1 MASITRRQAIK
12 SAAALGAALA
22 WPSLLTGAAKIAWT
36 ERRDLYPQGVASGD
50 PQPDSVLLW
59 TRRPPGPEGA
69 GGTAKTLHLEV
80 AEDPA
85 FRHVVARAEAA
96 LSPEA
101 DWTCRVLAAGLQP
114 RRVYWYRFTDE
125 HGFGS
130 RAGRTLTAPA
140 ANDDH
145 PVRFAFVSCQN
156 VTQGACNAY
165 RRMIFEDDKQ
175 PEGER
180 LGFVLHL
187 GDFVYEVVWYPE
199 DRPQGMYDRRLR
211 DIVRYPQGEK
221 ITDFHVPVTVED
233 YRVLYRGYLAD
244 PDLQDARA
252 RWPFVCV
259 WDNHEFSWKGWQSQ
273 QNFGGNRPA
282 QTRKAAANQ
291 AWFEYQPAR
300 VTQPGSPR
308 GDRFAPPSVADAAIR
323 EFDEHGLGLE
333 KGNLAAIES
342 LKIFRA
348 LRWGRNVELIL
359 TDNRSFR
366 SEPVINQKGTEAFQ
380 SRSFPYFIPQDALEV
395 LDAGRSHGGGKP
407 PATIRFNG
415 ADVPNPRVGAPPSS
429 MLGAEQKKWFLDRLR
444 ASAATWKLW
453 GNSVGMLDWRT
464 DLQNLPAEG
473 GPRWPADGFAL
484 AGGEDW
490 TGYRTERAEIL
501 DFVERERIAGF
512 ATVAGDRHAFTA
524 GVLSTSLPPRPYK
537 PVGAEFI
544 TGSVSAPTLLE
555 SAQHNLKPDQPWRA
569 VYLHDPAAGARP
581 EPAIN
586 LSIRHGVRA
595 SLALQKTG
603 DRRQALA
610 AANPEVAPHLSF
622 VDLGGHGYAVVR
634 ASAEDLQ
641 VEFVCIPRPLER
653 SDRPDGGP
661 LAYRVAHRVKRWA
674 PGTAPKMERT
684 SAEGELP
691 LGS

>member
-1 MASITRRQAIK
+1 MAPITRRQAIQ

-22 WPSLLTGAAKIAWT
+22 WPSLLSRAAQVSWT

-59 TRRPPGPEGA
+59 TRRPPGPDGQA
-69 GGTAKTLHLEV
+69 AQTLHVEV
-80 AEDPA
+80 AEDPGFHRVA
-85 FRHVVARAEAA
+85 ARAEVS
-96 LSPEA
+96 LSAEA
-101 DWTCRVLAAGLQP
+101 DWTCRVLAAGLKP

-130 RAGRTLTAPA
+130 RVGRTLTAPA
-140 ANDDH
+140 AGDGR

-165 RRMIFEDDKQ
+165 RRMIFEDEKQ

-211 DIVRYPQGEK
+211 DVVRYPRGEK
-221 ITDFHVPVTVED
+221 ITDFHVPATVED

-273 QNFGGNRPA
+273 QNFGGVRPA
-282 QTRKAAANQ
+282 QTRKTAANQ

-300 VTQPGSPR
+300 VAQPGSTR
-308 GDRFAPPSVADAAIR
+308 RDRFVAPAVADAPLR
-323 EFDEHGLGLE
+323 DLDEHGLGLE

-342 LKIFRA
+342 LKIFRT

-366 SEPVINQKGTEAFQ
+366 SEPVVDQPGAAAFQ
-380 SRSFPYFIPQDALEV
+380 SKAFPYFFPLDAVEV
-395 LDAGRSHGGGKP
+395 LDAGRAYGGGKP
-407 PATIRFNG
+407 PAAIRFNG
-415 ADVPNPRVGAPPSS
+415 ADVPNPRRGAPPAS
-429 MLGAEQKKWFLDRLR
+429 MLGGEQKKWFLERLR

-484 AGGEDW
+484 AGGDDW
-490 TGYRTERAEIL
+490 SGYRSERAEIL
-501 DFVERERIAGF
+501 DLVERERIAGF
-512 ATVAGDRHAFTA
+512 ATIAGDRHAFAA
-524 GVLSTSLPPRPYK
+524 GALSRSLPPQPYK
-537 PVGAEFI
+537 PVGVEFI
-544 TGSVSAPTLLE
+544 TGSISAPTLFE
-555 SAQHNLKPDQPWRA
+555 AAQHNLKKDQPWRA
-569 VYLHDPAAGARP
+569 LYLHDPASGGPA

-586 LSIRHGVRA
+586 LSLRHGVRA
-595 SLALQKTG
+595 SLALRKTG

-610 AANPEVAPHLSF
+610 AANPEVAPHLAF
-622 VDLGGHGYAVVR
+622 TDLGGHGYAVVR

-661 LAYRVAHRVKRWA
+661 LAYRVTHQAKRWA
-674 PGTAPKMERT
+674 PGTAPRLERL

-691 LGS
+691 LGA